1 TQVEQSPQSLV
12 VRQGENSVLQC
23 NYSVTPDNH
32 LRWFKQDTGKGLVSL
47 TVLVDQKDKT
57 SNGRYSATL
66 DKDAKHSTLHITA
79 TLLDDTATY
88 ICVVG
93 DRGSAL
99 GRLHFGAGT
108 QLIVIPDIQNPDPAV
123 YQLRDSK
130 SSDKSVC
137 LFTDFDSQTNVS
149 QSKDSDVYIT
159 DKCVL
164 DMRSMDF
171 KSNSAVA
178 WSNKSDFACA
188 NAFNNS
194 IIPEDTFFPSP
205 ESS

>member
-1 TQVEQSPQSLV
+1 MD
-12 VRQGENSVLQC
+12 
-23 NYSVTPDNH
+23 SVT
-32 LRWFKQDTGKGLVSL
+32 QTEGLV
-47 TVLVDQKDKT
+47 TVTEGLPVMLNCTYQT
-57 SNGRYSATL
+57 AYSDVAFFWYVQYLNEAPKLLLRSSTDNKRTEHQGFHATL
-66 DKDAKHSTLHITA
+66 HKSSSSFHLQKSSVQLSD
-79 TLLDDTATY
+79 
-88 ICVVG
+88 
-93 DRGSAL
+93 SAL
-99 GRLHFGAGT
+99 YYCALSPHNTGNYKYVFGAGT
-108 QLIVIPDIQNPDPAV
+108 RLKVIAHIQNPDPAV

-205 ESS
+205 

>member
-12 VRQGENSVLQC
+12 VRQGENCVLQC

-194 IIPEDTFFPSP
+194 IIPEDTFFPS
-205 ESS
+205 